1 MRNRFCRSRLRGVG
15 CCVTGVPHIMP
26 ELDFPEIIELIY
38 KEDTRYAKKAYDFV
52 RLGLDYTVKEL
63 RKRDPKRAVKS
74 IHVSGP
80 ELLQGMRAYALD
92 QFGPLAQTVLSDWGI
107 TRCRDFGAIV
117 YNLIEYNVFS
127 KTPDDRLEDFVDLYS
142 FDEAFTTPFL
152 PSAKKGTGL
161 SAASSSDNPT
171 TIPASTTAKKAPV
184 ASTPPSSLHA

>member
-1 MRNRFCRSRLRGVG
+1 
-15 CCVTGVPHIMP
+15 MP

-92 QFGPLAQTVLSDWGI
+92 QFGPLAKTVLSDWGI

-152 PSAKKGTGL
+152 PSSKQA
-161 SAASSSDNPT
+161 
-171 TIPASTTAKKAPV
+171 TAPSRTEV
-184 ASTPPSSLHA
+184 ASTAAAQETSAVATTPPSLHA

>member
-1 MRNRFCRSRLRGVG
+1 
-15 CCVTGVPHIMP
+15 MP

-92 QFGPLAQTVLSDWGI
+92 QFGPLAKTVLSDWGI
-107 TRCRDFGAIV
+107 SHCRDFGAIV

-127 KTPDDRLEDFVDLYS
+127 KTPDDSLEDFIDLYS
-142 FDEAFTTPFL
+142 FEEAFTTPFL
-152 PSAKKGTGL
+152 PRAQQAQTPEASANTSSPAAPSANAKGAAPHAALKVPAPL
-161 SAASSSDNPT
+161 SP
-171 TIPASTTAKKAPV
+171 P
-184 ASTPPSSLHA
+184 PPSSLHA

>member
-1 MRNRFCRSRLRGVG
+1 
-15 CCVTGVPHIMP
+15 MP

-127 KTPDDRLEDFVDLYS
+127 KTPDDRLEDFIDLYN
-142 FDEAFTTPFL
+142 FDDAFTTPFL
-152 PSAKKGTGL
+152 PTAKQAAAPSHTDSTTESPAKPPA
-161 SAASSSDNPT
+161 SAAKEKSPL
-171 TIPASTTAKKAPV
+171 APP
-184 ASTPPSSLHA
+184 PPSSLHA

>member
-1 MRNRFCRSRLRGVG
+1 
-15 CCVTGVPHIMP
+15 MP

-92 QFGPLAQTVLSDWGI
+92 QFGPLAKTVLDDWGI

-142 FDEAFTTPFL
+142 FDDAFTTPFL
-152 PSAKKGTGL
+152 PTAKQAAAPSATKTGKT
-161 SAASSSDNPT
+161 SAAALAAPATKKKSS
-171 TIPASTTAKKAPV
+171 V
-184 ASTPPSSLHA
+184 ATTPPSLHA

>member
-1 MRNRFCRSRLRGVG
+1 
-15 CCVTGVPHIMP
+15 MP

-92 QFGPLAQTVLSDWGI
+92 QFGPLAKTVLSDWGI

-127 KTPDDRLEDFVDLYS
+127 KTPDDCLEDFVDLYS

-152 PSAKKGTGL
+152 PTAQQTTAPLPSSADSAPTAAAPT
-161 SAASSSDNPT
+161 SAAQKNS
-171 TIPASTTAKKAPV
+171 PV
-184 ASTPPSSLHA
+184 ATTPPSLHA

>member
-1 MRNRFCRSRLRGVG
+1 
-15 CCVTGVPHIMP
+15 MP
-26 ELDFPEIIELIY
+26 ELNFPEIIELIY

-80 ELLQGMRAYALD
+80 ELLQGMRSYALD
-92 QFGPLAQTVLSDWGI
+92 QFGPLAKTVLSDWGI

-152 PSAKKGTGL
+152 PSAKQA
-161 SAASSSDNPT
+161 SATAHSPADTSTTPAAAQASS
-171 TIPASTTAKKAPV
+171 PV
-184 ASTPPSSLHA
+184 ATPPPSFHA

>member
-1 MRNRFCRSRLRGVG
+1 
-15 CCVTGVPHIMP
+15 MP

-92 QFGPLAQTVLSDWGI
+92 QFGPLAKTVLSDWGI

-127 KTPDDRLEDFVDLYS
+127 KTPDDRLEDFVDLYN

-152 PSAKKGTGL
+152 PNAKQASATARL
-161 SAASSSDNPT
+161 PTDTSTTSAA
-171 TIPASTTAKKAPV
+171 ASAPQATPPV
-184 ASTPPSSLHA
+184 ATTPPSLHA